1 MHCSDEKRKIRFKGW
16 TRWWG
21 YGGRKGTKSCWRRI
35 TDNAVEM
42 ICDELVWSLLV
53 NPLQKSLQRE
63 ADISVTGKGGGALWV
78 TLLLP
83 LWAKSRAQTRQT
95 QLNIPVTRLG
105 PFLLWHDTK
114 PKKWLFSF
122 SNTRHE
128 SKWWKTMILHM
139 DFFLKSSYALR

>member
-53 NPLQKSLQRE
+53 NALQKALQRE

-83 LWAKSRAQTRQT
+83 LWAKSRAQT
-95 QLNIPVTRLG
+95 QLNVPVTRLG

-114 PKKWLFSF
+114 PRLAFLFLQ
-122 SNTRHE
+122 H
-128 SKWWKTMILHM
+128 KTWVKIMKTNDSSM
-139 DFFLKSSYALR
+139 DFFLKSSYALH